1 LANEDGVGI
10 VAAMSD
16 MQSIRSLLDYGDKMN
31 RVIFERASALSEDRL
46 AQNLEIGPG
55 SLRRILLH
63 LYNGEL
69 VWLARWE
76 GKIETPWPSESL
88 TLTPNEIF
96 EKLKDV
102 TARRGAFVGG
112 CNESKLDLVQNYRD
126 SKGSLFKA
134 TLRDMLLQGIVHS
147 IHHRAQA
154 VNAIRRLG
162 GDAPD
167 VDYMYSVRQAV

>member
-1 LANEDGVGI
+1 
-10 VAAMSD
+10 MSD
-16 MQSIRSLLDYGDKMN
+16 MQSIRSLIDYGDKMN
-31 RVIFERASALSEDRL
+31 RLVFERASNLSDEQL
-46 AQNLEIGPG
+46 AQNLDIGPG

-76 GKIETPWPSESL
+76 GKTETPWPSESL
-88 TLTPNEIF
+88 TLSPSEILAKLETVTTQRAAFIAGLNE
-96 EKLKDV
+96 
-102 TARRGAFVGG
+102 A
-112 CNESKLDLVQNYRD
+112 KLDVVQTYRD

>member
-1 LANEDGVGI
+1 
-10 VAAMSD
+10 MSD
-16 MQSIRSLLDYGDKMN
+16 MQSIRSLIDYGDKMN
-31 RVIFERASALSEDRL
+31 RVVFERASTLSEEKL
-46 AQNLEIGPG
+46 AQNLDIGPG

-88 TLTPNEIF
+88 TLSPTDILA
-96 EKLKDV
+96 KLEAV
-102 TARRGAFVGG
+102 TMQRATFVSGL
-112 CNESKLDLVQNYRD
+112 NDSKLDVFQNYRD

>member
-1 LANEDGVGI
+1 
-10 VAAMSD
+10 MSD
-16 MQSIRSLLDYGDKMN
+16 IQSIRSLIDYGEKMN
-31 RVIFERASALSEDRL
+31 RVVFERAAALSEEKL
-46 AQNLEIGPG
+46 AQNLDIGPG

-69 VWLARWE
+69 VWLSRWE

-88 TLTPNEIF
+88 TLSPSEIF
-96 EKLKDV
+96 AKLEDV
-102 TARRGAFVGG
+102 TKHRATFVGG
-112 CNESKLDLVQNYRD
+112 LNDSKLDVVQNYRD

-167 VDYMYSVRQAV
+167 VDYMYSVRQGV